1 MTNPSTAHI
10 HDSDEVKTSVEQT
23 IQRFLD
29 VGRQI
34 ECFFLQK
41 RLLLSVQ
48 SPELLLTEDCI
59 ELRNEIARKD
69 QILNKYYEKLQIW
82 QSMVNETVGTGDGTH
97 HLQKP
102 ISQTQPSGQVPP
114 TQMVGQPPTQ
124 PQLTPQLRHTVQSP
138 VGGGGGPHLMRP
150 SMGPQMTG
158 ASGQMT
164 PPQMMASSQM
174 TGPGGMLP
182 PPPPQ
187 SGQPP
192 NASMMGQ
199 MGGQP
204 TGQPMP
210 QYMTQQSH
218 PVQLQ
223 GPLAYLERTTSNI
236 GLPDPRR

>member
-1 MTNPSTAHI
+1 M
-10 HDSDEVKTSVEQT
+10 KTSVEQT

-29 VGRQI
+29 IGRQI

-48 SPELLLTEDCI
+48 NPELLLSEDCI
-59 ELRNEIARKD
+59 ELRNEITRKD

-82 QSMVNETVGTGDGTH
+82 QSMVNETVGTNDGSH

-102 ISQTQPSGQVPP
+102 LTQTQATPQPSA

-124 PQLTPQLRHTVQSP
+124 PQLTPQLRHSVQSP
-138 VGGGGGPHLMRP
+138 VSAGGGPHLMRP
-150 SMGPQMTG
+150 SMAG

-164 PPQMMASSQM
+164 PPQMMASTQM
-174 TGPGGMLP
+174 TAGGMLP

-187 SGQPP
+187 PGMASGQPGAP
-192 NASMMGQ
+192 LM
-199 MGGQP
+199 GQP

-210 QYMTQQSH
+210 QYMAQQSH
-218 PVQLQ
+218 PVQLT